1 MTRSPSGTVKKRRR
15 VRTVGGNDL
24 QRVLRES
31 GLTLEAAGELIGVE
45 SETVWR
51 WLYGRSVPSLASATR
66 IEDEFG
72 VDHRSWLETAPMI
85 MTRRRRE

>member
-1 MTRSPSGTVKKRRR
+1 
-15 VRTVGGNDL
+15 
-24 QRVLRES
+24 
-31 GLTLEAAGELIGVE
+31 
-45 SETVWR
+45 VWR